1 MDIAPYVVAVLFG
14 VLLGIRIEKAKSL
27 PDE

>member
-1 MDIAPYVVAVLFG
+1 MEIGPYVLAMLVGIWLG
-14 VLLGIRIEKAKSL
+14 VRIEKAKSL

>member
-1 MDIAPYVVAVLFG
+1 MEIGPYVIAVLFG
-14 VLLGIRIEKAKSL
+14 VLLGMRIEKAKSL